1 MDRICER
8 CASVAIARSDSRS
21 RTAWSRVT
29 GKQSLKHPLGHLGHG
44 QFEATYQH
52 DTRCRGWLYLSLVA
66 LLILWIGTPWPY
78 QFLMTIPFIFV
89 AFIIRR
95 SGKTALSM
103 LAGILPIALLFLL
116 FQDADHSRL
125 YPILLVIAWVL
136 SCIDPAES
144 AQIKLL
150 KHKPQQGSSCS
161 APGEGAGG
169 YRSRSN
175 EPV

>member
-1 MDRICER
+1 MANLKQP
-8 CASVAIARSDSRS
+8 ASTTPGV
-21 RTAWSRVT
+21 
-29 GKQSLKHPLGHLGHG
+29 
-44 QFEATYQH
+44 EA
-52 DTRCRGWLYLSLVA
+52 GFNLSLVA

-78 QFLMTIPFIFV
+78 QFLMTIPFIIV

-136 SCIDPAES
+136 SIV
-144 AQIKLL
+144 LGHYL
-150 KHKPQQGSSCS
+150 
-161 APGEGAGG
+161 GG
-169 YRSRSN
+169 RFRL
-175 EPV
+175 PH

>member
-1 MDRICER
+1 
-8 CASVAIARSDSRS
+8 
-21 RTAWSRVT
+21 
-29 GKQSLKHPLGHLGHG
+29 LGHLGHG

-136 SCIDPAES
+136 SIVLGHYLGGGVFGYLNNQRRNASLPWAACRYVLNCRQPD
-144 AQIKLL
+144 
-150 KHKPQQGSSCS
+150 QGHLPPRAAWLTCWK
-161 APGEGAGG
+161 AGAASGDRG
-169 YRSRSN
+169 TG
-175 EPV
+175 